1 MAPDFP
7 VVVSLPR
14 VDHAAEEA
22 TFVLLHVS
30 PDGQR
35 PLDLKLIG
43 TENETVFSVSCKVGH
58 RIARL
63 GPTLGPHFHALSREL
78 TNLEYLS
85 RTQQD
90 LISQRPESKSESG
103 AVGSNLGICSTR
115 HYPR

>member
-1 MAPDFP
+1 M
-7 VVVSLPR
+7 VVRLPR
-14 VDHAAEEA
+14 VDHADDEA

-78 TNLEYLS
+78 TNLEFLS
-85 RTQQD
+85 RAQQD
-90 LISQRPESKSESG
+90 LISKRPESEFESG
-103 AVGSNLGICSTR
+103 TMGGHIAICSTR
-115 HYPR
+115 HCTR